1 MAIKRSESPAATASG
16 GELWSPEDAHK
27 LLELR
32 ALHAQLTWEQFHKLG
47 FFPGRTLHSLRR
59 KHDKLTAKAARARQ
73 LSKASYRAST
83 GTIPAKRPLPNPA
96 PYPARSVKRSRS
108 ETRGMG
114 SQTRLGNSS
123 KASGYR
129 GSSLGSFSS
138 VESAEERRN
147 DADENGG
154 DIDFDGS
161 TRRLRRGLR
170 SQGAGSDHEE
180 PPQDVTR
187 PESTSTPTTTTRPQ
201 PASGAPSRSNSRH
214 GSRVTTPSHNK
225 VPSEADHV
233 PNGLEHNRAPQGVDL
248 ISLAKPSPTL
258 PLMRLQPNPQQSPRN
273 HSLPPMARL
282 IHNPTRPQ
290 PGISVQ
296 LPPLQTIR
304 PSPLSETTSSLS
316 ISEGRFATVQSCPP
330 ATLASPSQRPP
341 ASRPPPEKIPSPN
354 RIPAQDRQN
363 TRERSVSP
371 ARFLRDAAAILLQR
385 ADVLDQ
391 QKVPEANKRA
401 ELEAENTRLRKQV
414 EELEGTVKKGETE
427 LEQLRKEMENKIAVL
442 NENVGVLQEELEK
455 YGKLKDVLKTLI

>member
-16 GELWSPEDAHK
+16 GELWNPEDAHR

-32 ALHAQLTWEQFHKLG
+32 VLHAELTWEQFHKLG

-83 GTIPAKRPLPNPA
+83 GSVPVKRPLPNTA

-114 SQTRLGNSS
+114 SRTRLGNSS
-123 KASGYR
+123 KAIGYR
-129 GSSLGSFSS
+129 ESSLRSFSS
-138 VESAEERRN
+138 IESADERRN
-147 DADENGG
+147 DADGYGG

-170 SQGAGSDHEE
+170 SQGTDSDYEE

-187 PESTSTPTTTTRPQ
+187 PESTSTPTTTRPQ

-225 VPSEADHV
+225 VPSQADHE
-233 PNGLEHNRAPQGVDL
+233 PNGPEHNRAPQGVDL
-248 ISLAKPSPTL
+248 ISLTKPAPTL
-258 PLMRLQPNPQQSPRN
+258 PLMRLQSNPQQSPRN

-290 PGISVQ
+290 PSISVQ
-296 LPPLQTIR
+296 LSPLQTIR
-304 PSPLSETTSSLS
+304 PSPLSKTTPSLS

-330 ATLASPSQRPP
+330 ATLASPAQRPP

-354 RIPAQDRQN
+354 RIPAQDQQN

-371 ARFLRDAAAILLQR
+371 ARFLRDAAATLLQR
-385 ADVLDQ
+385 ADVLEQ
-391 QKVPEANKRA
+391 QKAPEANKRA

-414 EELEGTVKKGETE
+414 EELVGAVKKGETE
-427 LEQLRKEMENKIAVL
+427 LEQLRKEMEDKIAVL
-442 NENVGVLQEELEK
+442 NKNVGVLQEELEK